1 MFSLTGH
8 IKLANIKYQEDE
20 QLIFTVHVQKYNKDI
35 FIKWNNK
42 YLHSIIERIKSR
54 TSFKYTSEFNNVIKN
69 GIIILFE
76 EYLDELDQDGRIT
89 KKKYQYFEDMMNN
102 IFSDDPELPIIKEK
116 IDNLMS
122 LLNSKTQNNDELEAF
137 LDLDFETEIWK
148 MI

>member
-1 MFSLTGH
+1 MKNSKNMTLVEKVKWVAST
-8 IKLANIKYQEDE
+8 IEIEDN
-20 QLIFTVHVQKYNKDI
+20 Q
-35 FIKWNNK
+35 
-42 YLHSIIERIKSR
+42 
-54 TSFKYTSEFNNVIKN
+54 
-69 GIIILFE
+69 
-76 EYLDELDQDGRIT
+76 
-89 KKKYQYFEDMMNN
+89 KKYQYFEDMMNN

>member
-1 MFSLTGH
+1 MTLVEKVKWVAST
-8 IKLANIKYQEDE
+8 IEIEDN
-20 QLIFTVHVQKYNKDI
+20 Q
-35 FIKWNNK
+35 
-42 YLHSIIERIKSR
+42 
-54 TSFKYTSEFNNVIKN
+54 
-69 GIIILFE
+69 
-76 EYLDELDQDGRIT
+76 
-89 KKKYQYFEDMMNN
+89 KKYQYFEDMMNN